1 MSKEKKKAV
10 IVNSSHQEADEV
22 FDLNAMI
29 IPKDEEETNAIAN
42 ALKSNFLFQH
52 LTPSQRSTVISVM
65 QPLSVTSGDVVI
77 KQGDQGDRFYVIDC
91 GRYEVRV
98 QGPALDDPTGG
109 NVVHVYES
117 AKDFHPGFG
126 ELSLMYGKPRAA
138 TVIAISPGRLW
149 ALDRRVFRSVV
160 MKSGNTQARKDIIM
174 SLQKVEL
181 FQCLNFQ
188 QFQRLADLLNEATFQ
203 EGDYIIRQGDR
214 GDNFYLI
221 ISGRCDCTKTLD
233 TGGELF
239 LVQRKENEYF
249 GERALL
255 NAEPRAANV
264 KAASAVKVMFI
275 GKTAFDEV
283 LGSLADLIN
292 EDRTRREAL
301 ATAVN
306 LSSQRLEGVTLSGLV
321 TTDNLGPILVGS
333 FGSAASAAANQSSS
347 ASSVQTL
354 TIRSFLLSEVDKHDM
369 SDSVL
374 QFIEAVKIISVTS
387 PNDGNGHRNIGL
399 SFLPRLTTISRDS
412 NALHLLLD
420 EAVVADMS
428 SLVKASSKEG
438 TYACDADTYVYITA
452 CVVAALES
460 LHGVGIIYRAVQPEG
475 LYVTAGG
482 KIVLMDFRV
491 CKVGGVRDRT
501 YTICGATDYLAP
513 EQISQ
518 VGHSAPVD
526 LWALGVMLY
535 ELLTGSHP
543 FSLAGEVATYSKI
556 TSYGSKS
563 FPDLPFADNVNPKA
577 KSFINKLVVA
587 TPEARLGVSGGFIAI
602 KKHPLFEN
610 VDWFRLNSPSV
621 SPLRQAAMEVSAE
634 LDKDGV
640 NESITAS
647 FGKPYQSTGWDS
659 SIKL

>member
-1 MSKEKKKAV
+1 MLAC
-10 IVNSSHQEADEV
+10 
-22 FDLNAMI
+22 F
-29 IPKDEEETNAIAN
+29 
-42 ALKSNFLFQH
+42 
-52 LTPSQRSTVISVM
+52 R
-65 QPLSVTSGDVVI
+65 
-77 KQGDQGDRFYVIDC
+77 
-91 GRYEVRV
+91 
-98 QGPALDDPTGG
+98 
-109 NVVHVYES
+109 
-117 AKDFHPGFG
+117 
-126 ELSLMYGKPRAA
+126 YGKPRAA
-138 TVIAISPGRLW
+138 TVIALTSGRLW

-160 MKSGNTQARKDIIM
+160 MKSSNTQARKEIIM

-203 EGDYIIRQGDR
+203 EGDYIIRQGDK

-221 ISGRCDCTKTLD
+221 LSGRCDCTKTLD

-264 KAASAVKVMFI
+264 KAASAVKVLFI

-292 EDRTRREAL
+292 EDRIRREAL

-306 LSSQRLEGVTLSGLV
+306 LSSQRLEGVNLSGLV

-333 FGSAASAAANQSSS
+333 FGSPTHSAVVNSSS
-347 ASSVQTL
+347 PSTVSTIQSL
-354 TIRSFLLSEVDKHDM
+354 TIRTFILSEVDKHNM
-369 SDSVL
+369 SDAAL
-374 QFIEAVKIISVTS
+374 QFIEAIKIISVTS
-387 PNDGNGHRNIGL
+387 ATDGNGHRNVGL
-399 SFLPRLTTISRDS
+399 SFLPRLTTISRDV
-412 NALHLLLD
+412 NAVHLLLD

-475 LYVTAGG
+475 LYVTATG

-563 FPDLPFADNVNPKA
+563 FPDLPFADNVSPKA
-577 KSFINKLVVA
+577 KSLINKLVVA

-610 VDWFRLNSPSV
+610 VDWFRLNSPNV
-621 SPLRQAAMEVSAE
+621 SPLRQAAMEVSTE
-634 LDKDGV
+634 LDKDGI
-640 NESITAS
+640 NASIIES
-647 FGKPYQSTGWDS
+647 FGQPYQSSGWEAA
-659 SIKL
+659 IKL